1 MEAEAERQ
9 KTLMQGAEAKKRD
22 DAVEAALAE
31 EQTVLGK
38 VLH

>member
-9 KTLMQGAEAKKRD
+9 KTLKQGAEAKKRD

-31 EQTVLGK
+31 GQTVLGK
-38 VLH
+38 VRR